1 MAKPITKIKEP
12 VFSEEETQAN
22 RLESVIQNLA
32 ENADGIQET
41 IKLLQELHESGVL
54 EAVNCL
60 IEAKEKVAKI
70 AVGQMLRP
78 PVTNA
83 INNGMAA
90 AGALTELDPE
100 MTKKI
105 LNGMTRGIQTAE
117 KELRANKKMG
127 VFDLVKLMRDTDVN
141 RALTFSFYLLQGIGS
156 GLKEHSQG
164 KRT

>member
-12 VFSEEETQAN
+12 ILKEEEKQAEK
-22 RLESVIQNLA
+22 LQGVIQNLA
-32 ENADGIQET
+32 ENADGITET

-54 EAVNCL
+54 EALNSL

-70 AVGQMLRP
+70 AVGQLLRP

-100 MTKKI
+100 MTKK
-105 LNGMTRGIQTAE
+105 LVNGMMRGIQKAE
-117 KELRANKKMG
+117 QELQTNKKIG
-127 VFDLVKLMRDTDVN
+127 IFDLMKLMKDTDVN
-141 RALTFSFYLLQGIGS
+141 RALTFSLYLLQGIGA
-156 GLKEHSQG
+156 GLKEPSQEN
-164 KRT
+164 K

>member
-12 VFSEEETQAN
+12 ILSEEEKQAD
-22 RLESVIQNLA
+22 RLESVVQNLA
-32 ENADGIQET
+32 DNADGITET

-54 EAVNCL
+54 EALNSL
-60 IEAKEKVAKI
+60 IEAKEEVAKI
-70 AVGQMLRP
+70 AVGQLLRQ

-105 LNGMTRGIQTAE
+105 INGMTRGIQKAE
-117 KELRANKKMG
+117 KELRSKQKMG
-127 VFDLVKLMRDTDVN
+127 VFELVKLMRDKDVN
-141 RALTFSFYLLQGIGS
+141 RALTFTLYLLQGIGA
-156 GLKEHSQG
+156 GLNEQSQG
-164 KRT
+164 NN